1 MADQNENAPRPKGNR
16 PAENAIQATPASLLA
31 SMNWQGNDAAQD
43 FLGLNESGQAVAQPA
58 PAVPRA
64 AKVAKAV
71 GDESWLMDDGA
82 AEPPQPAVA
91 DRYDAQAEHAQDSD
105 DSAEFDGADREE
117 GADERRAS
125 PRPPAVLDASW
136 TEPSRPRGKSKAPL
150 VAAAV
155 GLAVLGAAGFF
166 FAQSRSGAKPDV
178 ARATADSKLPPT
190 PDKPAVAAKPDA
202 GVRNVG
208 GATPSSRTA
217 LDRSGQAVAVVTP
230 QADALSTDAPLDA
243 LPNAQAPANPEALP
257 AGYEPEETP
266 IVDGSADAA
275 LAAIGTANPT
285 GGDPALN
292 AAPKFEPKPPATSA
306 RHAATNASRTER
318 AFAGLPSGM
327 ELASSGKPE
336 PASEAFPWIRS
347 ESVDPSGGDAQST
360 PGDGELLT
368 APNESPEPEAPVV
381 AAPEAPSE
389 PAASSASDVAAAVP
403 PSKPSRPKV
412 RVIGSASTQLS
423 DAKAER
429 PRNDV
434 AIAGVPTTPPPME
447 PSAGE
452 RPAESGA
459 NPPAAPVATQG
470 DTAPAQVPAVE
481 VREGVVPP
489 REVLLPGATNNGVRV
504 AGVKDLQSV
513 WDGDSVPM
521 DRIDAKTKVLTPN
534 VGNVRVKL
542 KTKDVFE
549 GRLYAVGENS
559 VWLEGS
565 FGRMGLDH
573 SRISEI
579 ERLGSDAPA
588 AGAAKGGDVA
598 AASDRVRV
606 KTPGGLVFGKVVSR
620 DDTKATVVTDAG
632 LRLTVD
638 AKDVEA
644 VTTAPKLVIKQATP
658 TKN

>member
-43 FLGLNESGQAVAQPA
+43 FLGLNEAPPAAAQPA
-58 PAVPRA
+58 AAVPRA
-64 AKVAKAV
+64 PKVAKAV
-71 GDESWLMDDGA
+71 GDESWLMDEGA
-82 AEPPQPAVA
+82 AEPAQPIAA
-91 DRYDAQAEHAQDSD
+91 EHDDAQSEHAQDA
-105 DSAEFDGADREE
+105 DSAELDDADGKQDA
-117 GADERRAS
+117 GERRGS
-125 PRPPAVLDASW
+125 PRSPAVLDASW
-136 TEPSRPRGKSKAPL
+136 TEPTAARGKSKAPL

-178 ARATADSKLPPT
+178 ARASNEPAPAPVEA
-190 PDKPAVAAKPDA
+190 KPASAVKPDA
-202 GVRNVG
+202 GSRKAG
-208 GATPSSRTA
+208 RTAPSSRTA
-217 LDRSGQAVAVVTP
+217 LDRSGQAIAVTTP
-230 QADALSTDAPLDA
+230 EADALAADVSSEAPVADGGA
-243 LPNAQAPANPEALP
+243 AVNPPTLA
-257 AGYEPEETP
+257 AGYEPKDAP
-266 IVDGSADAA
+266 IVDGSGDMA
-275 LAAIGTANPT
+275 LAGIGSSVAAA
-285 GGDPALN
+285 GGSTPA
-292 AAPKFEPKPPATSA
+292 AAPKFEPKPSATSA
-306 RHAATNASRTER
+306 RHAATNASRAER
-318 AFAGLPSGM
+318 AFAGLPTGM

-347 ESVDPSGGDAQST
+347 ESFDPASDDSQSN
-360 PGDGELLT
+360 PEEGERLT
-368 APNESPEPEAPVV
+368 APNESPEPEAPIV
-381 AAPEAPSE
+381 ATPEASSP
-389 PAASSASDVAAAVP
+389 PVASPASDVAAAVQ
-403 PSKPSRPKV
+403 PSKPSRPRV

-423 DAKAER
+423 DAKADR

-447 PSAGE
+447 PSPGD
-452 RPAESGA
+452 RPVDSGA
-459 NPPAAPVATQG
+459 NAPVAPVATGG
-470 DTAPAQVPAVE
+470 DAPPAVE

-489 REVLLPGATNNGVRV
+489 RDVLLPGAANNGVRV

-573 SRISEI
+573 ARIAEI
-579 ERLGSDAPA
+579 ERLGGDTAS
-588 AGAAKGGDVA
+588 AGAAKGGEVA